1 MADGLT
7 RIAADPSSLVPT
19 HLVDPQLLLAG
30 SPDDRGVT
38 LFESADG
45 AVKCG
50 IWACDT
56 YTERLPSY
64 PEDELYVV
72 IEGSVVVTVDGE
84 EPETF
89 GPGDALVIRQ
99 GTACTLEFRGPFRK
113 VFMTHDGTAVPES
126 R

>member
-1 MADGLT
+1 MTAGLT
-7 RIAADPSSLVPT
+7 RIAADPASFVPT
-19 HLVDPQLLLAG
+19 HLVDPDLLLAG
-30 SPDDRGVT
+30 APNDRGVS
-38 LFESADG
+38 LFESDDG

-50 IWACDT
+50 LWACDT

-99 GTACTLEFRGPFRK
+99 GTACTLEFHGPFRK
-113 VFMTHDGTAVPES
+113 VFLAHDGKA
-126 R
+126 

>member
-1 MADGLT
+1 MAAGLT
-7 RIAADPSSLVPT
+7 RIAADPASFVPT
-19 HLVDPQLLLAG
+19 NLVDPAFLLAG
-30 SPDDRGVT
+30 SPNDRGTT

-50 IWACDT
+50 LWACDT

-72 IEGSVVVTVDGE
+72 LEGSVVVTVDGE
-84 EPETF
+84 APEAF
-89 GPGDALVIRQ
+89 AAGDALVIRR

-113 VFMTHDGTAVPES
+113 VFLTHDGATAGDS
-126 R
+126 

>member
-1 MADGLT
+1 MGDGLT
-7 RIAADPSSLVPT
+7 RIVADRASLVPT

-30 SPDDRGVT
+30 SPGERGVT

-45 AVKCG
+45 SVKCG
-50 IWACDT
+50 VWACDT
-56 YTERLPSY
+56 YSERLPSY

-84 EPETF
+84 QPQAF

-99 GTACTLEFRGPFRK
+99 GTACTLAFHGPFRQ
-113 VFMTHDGTAVPES
+113 VFMTHDGRA
-126 R
+126 